1 MMIHLVF
8 SWLQYQTGAKTSKPR
23 KIQSPKSQKID
34 NQTYKVDVYVHYRH
48 LITFNSS
55 NSNNT
60 SNSIIFIF
68 VQTAKQI
75 CTEKK
80 TIWRKKPTSNK
91 TKQNYNWRRLAKEV
105 GSISAQHIL
114 LYPNQ
119 QYHKYLWT
127 TIIYHHVTDW
137 LFDCCRLY
145 LFNQKKKF
153 LLPLK
158 TTIKN
163 VYFCLLSQMNI

>member
-1 MMIHLVF
+1 MYIIAI
-8 SWLQYQTGAKTSKPR
+8 S
-23 KIQSPKSQKID
+23 SPSTAATAITPATVSSSSSFKRPNRFAQK
-34 NQTYKVDVYVHYRH
+34 
-48 LITFNSS
+48 
-55 NSNNT
+55 
-60 SNSIIFIF
+60 
-68 VQTAKQI
+68 
-75 CTEKK
+75 KK